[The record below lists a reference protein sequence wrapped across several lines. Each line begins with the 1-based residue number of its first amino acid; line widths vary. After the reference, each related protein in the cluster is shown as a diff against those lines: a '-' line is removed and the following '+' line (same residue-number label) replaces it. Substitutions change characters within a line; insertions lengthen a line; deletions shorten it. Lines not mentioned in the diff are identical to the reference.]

1 MKYLFAEPS
10 HRPQFWAMIISG
22 LIFVF
27 VSFGFGGAEAMVSR
41 IIFVAIGTAE
51 VLMGAAE
58 FFPREARR
66 AAGIARISALGC
78 VAIGIIA
85 LILLMAD
92 VTL

>member
-22 LIFVF
+22 LLYIF
-27 VSFGFGGAEAMVSR
+27 VSFNFGGPRIVSQ
-41 IIFVAIGTAE
+41 IIFVAIGFAS

-66 AAGIARISALGC
+66 AAGIVRISALGC

-85 LILLMAD
+85 LILLMTGA
-92 VTL
+92 TL